1 MKTYSLIMKDLS
13 TEQYAIGNNKKGKL
27 LNALSFI
34 CSKAEDE
41 TVEKV
46 YYTYTDIG
54 HGERIKGLV
63 IQDIEA
69 LYQMSLELGTEYHA
83 DRCLRAIEILTYEEQ
98 EDACMTLK
106 TTHDLNV
113 CEIYSITELINRM
126 MFINN

>member
-1 MKTYSLIMKDLS
+1 MKAYSLIIKNLS
-13 TEQYAIGNNKKGKL
+13 NEQYTMGNNKAGKL

-83 DRCLRAIEILTYEEQ
+83 DRCLRAIDILTHE

-113 CEIYSITELINRM
+113 CEIYSITELLNRM